1 MIQQLS
7 FSFQLQKALLHTCS
21 FFLHFHPN
29 ARISTQVEAISLPST
44 LKFKNL
50 LQFYGLGV
58 REWKGGITLKW
69 KSYKNQVTVCKIVI
83 QVSLFFPHK
92 EVSLRAS

>member
-7 FSFQLQKALLHTCS
+7 FSFQLQKALLHTWS

-50 LQFYGLGV
+50 LQFYGIWHEGMEG
-58 REWKGGITLKW
+58 RNY
-69 KSYKNQVTVCKIVI
+69 S
-83 QVSLFFPHK
+83 
-92 EVSLRAS
+92 EVEKL